1 MTERVR
7 MVNSRGTLESLRH
20 IGITLEEGITEL
32 VDNAVDAGAT
42 EIQLTFFPER
52 GTRQATLL
60 VADNGV
66 GIPEAVPGSEV
77 VNTVQHVLR
86 FGGKIPH
93 HGRPIPIGKYGFG
106 LSQTA
111 AGLSLRTEVSSKVD
125 GGEWRTCVYDLEQL
139 RADRGYLP
147 PEVKEGPNTYHLLKQ
162 FHNPPSGTVV
172 RMTLKDDLGD
182 TSEEFYNR
190 MAAKLGRIYRSN
202 IAAGLT
208 ISVNNSNY
216 PTPVPL
222 RDPLAQ
228 LPGAVETLLYGKQE
242 LYVDDVLTFD
252 GQDMSTFSPIPDE
265 HTGAPAQIRLR
276 MVAYDVENVAQ
287 VLLDEET
294 KKNGHPASGTA
305 KRLLGREGFDLKGQG
320 FSVVR
325 SGREIKHGQSLG
337 IYTKHDRL
345 SYFKGEIQFP
355 AALDHLFNVQVIKG
369 RYTIDKRLRDVLTA
383 RYKSTINQLRKQA
396 ALQRAR
402 RAARPKPSKLPR
414 AESRTVGMRKTLQ
427 RRAVSP
433 SLRQRK
439 LEELAKRKKSV
450 IAAVDKE
457 EDAKVAKAKEEL
469 DKARAQQKGD
479 KHTNPLKI
487 KMMNAELNAKAAKKE
502 VRRRFENEA
511 FMRKHVK
518 PLPGG
523 DLYAVEDFDDEIW
536 VTINSES
543 DFFRSMYARAAQH
556 ANEQD
561 LLDLMIFAIAYAEAE
576 PGNSGPMTEFWQ
588 ETRQTVSQL
597 AHLFVSIVNQRDPVE
612 PEAEVPGDDEADE
625 EAPETHVQLSLTD
638 AFGGG
643 A

>member
-77 VNTVQHVLR
+77 ANTVQHVLR

-147 PEVKEGPNTYHLLKQ
+147 PEVKEGPNTDHLLKH
-162 FHNPPSGTVV
+162 FRNPTSGTVV
-172 RMTLKDDLGD
+172 RMTFKDDLGD
-182 TSEEFYNR
+182 TSEEFYHR

-208 ISVNNSNY
+208 ISVNNSNH

-242 LYVDDVLTFD
+242 LFVDDVLTFD
-252 GQDMSTFSPIPDE
+252 AQDMSTFPVILDE
-265 HTGAPAQIRLR
+265 DTGMPAQIRLR
-276 MVAYDVENVAQ
+276 MVAYDVENVNQ
-287 VLLDEET
+287 VLLNEKA

-305 KRLLGREGFDLKGQG
+305 KRLLGREGFNLKGQG

-402 RAARPKPSKLPR
+402 RAAQLKPSKLPR

-427 RRAVSP
+427 RRGVSP

-439 LEELAKRKKSV
+439 LEELAKKKKSV

-457 EDAKVAKAKEEL
+457 EDAKVAKAMEEL
-469 DKARAQQKGD
+469 DNAPPASKKTEA
-479 KHTNPLKI
+479 LKI
-487 KMMNAELNAKAAKKE
+487 KMINAKLNAEAAKKD
-502 VRRRFENEA
+502 VRRRFEVEA
-511 FMRKHVK
+511 FMRKEVK
-518 PLPGG
+518 LLPGG

-556 ANEQD
+556 PNEQD
-561 LLDLMIFAIAYAEAE
+561 LLDLMIFAIAYAEVE

-638 AFGGG
+638 AFGGV

>member
-42 EIQLTFFPER
+42 EIQLTFFPELE
-52 GTRQATLL
+52 TRQATLL

-111 AGLSLRTEVSSKVD
+111 AGLSLRTEVSSKVE

-139 RADRGYLP
+139 RADQGYLP
-147 PEVKEGPNTYHLLKQ
+147 PEVNEGPNTYHLLKH
-162 FHNPPSGTVV
+162 FHNPTSGTVV

-252 GQDMSTFSPIPDE
+252 GQDMNTFPVILDE

-287 VLLDEET
+287 VLLDAEA
-294 KKNGHPASGTA
+294 KKDGHPASGTA
-305 KRLLGREGFDLKGQG
+305 KRLLGREGFNLKGQG

-337 IYTKHDRL
+337 IYTKDHGTN
-345 SYFKGEIQFP
+345 YFKGEIQFP
-355 AALDHLFNVQVIKG
+355 SALDHLFNVQVIKG

-383 RYKSTINQLRKQA
+383 RYKSTIAQIRKQA
-396 ALQRAR
+396 TQQRAR
-402 RAARPKPSKLPR
+402 RAAQPKPSKLPR

-439 LEELAKRKKSV
+439 LEELAKKKKSV

-469 DKARAQQKGD
+469 ANAHAQQKGD

-487 KMMNAELNAKAAKKE
+487 KMMNAELNAEAAKNE

-511 FMRKHVK
+511 FMRKVVK
-518 PLPGG
+518 PLAGG

-597 AHLFVSIVNQRDPVE
+597 AHLFVSIVNQRDPVD
-612 PEAEVPGDDEADE
+612 PDAEAPRDDEADE

>member
-1 MTERVR
+1 MMTDRVR

-42 EIQLTFFPER
+42 NIQLVFFPEK
-52 GTRQATLL
+52 GTQQPTLL
-60 VADNGV
+60 VADDGV

-111 AGLSLRTEVSSKVD
+111 AGLSLRTEVSSKVN

-147 PEVKEGPNTYHLLKQ
+147 PEVKEGPNTYHLFNR
-162 FHNPPSGTVV
+162 FHNPNSGTVV

-208 ISVNNSNY
+208 IEVNNSNI

-252 GQDMSTFSPIPDE
+252 GQDMSTFPVIPDK

-276 MVAYDVENVAQ
+276 MVAYDLDSITKAVLDGKVESTN
-287 VLLDEET
+287 
-294 KKNGHPASGTA
+294 HPAPGTLR
-305 KRLLGREGFDLKGQG
+305 RLLGREGFNPKGQG

-337 IYTKHDRL
+337 IYTKHESL
-345 SYFKGEIQFP
+345 NYFKGEIQFP

-369 RYTIDKRLRDVLTA
+369 RYTIDKRLRDVLAA
-383 RYKSTINQLRKQA
+383 RYKSTINQMKKQA
-396 ALQRAR
+396 TQQRAR
-402 RAARPKPSKLPR
+402 RAAQPKPSKLPR

-439 LEELAKRKKSV
+439 LEELAQKKQSV

-457 EDAKVAKAKEEL
+457 EDAKVAKIKEEIANAPPASEKT
-469 DKARAQQKGD
+469 DA
-479 KHTNPLKI
+479 LKI
-487 KMMNAELNAKAAKKE
+487 KFMNAELNAEAAKKE

-511 FMRKHVK
+511 FMRKIVK

>member
-1 MTERVR
+1 MTDRVR

-66 GIPEAVPGSEV
+66 GIPEAVPGGKV

-111 AGLSLRTEVSSKVD
+111 AGLSLRTEVSSKVE

-147 PEVKEGPNTYHLLKQ
+147 PEVREGPNTYHLLKQ
-162 FHNPPSGTVV
+162 FHNPTSGTVV

-252 GQDMSTFSPIPDE
+252 AQDMNTFPVILDE
-265 HTGAPAQIRLR
+265 HTGMPAQIRLR
-276 MVAYDVENVAQ
+276 MVAYNVENVAQ
-287 VLLDEET
+287 VLLDEEA

-305 KRLLGREGFDLKGQG
+305 KRLLGREGFNLKGQG

-337 IYTKHDRL
+337 IYTKQHQWN
-345 SYFKGEIQFP
+345 YFKGEIQFP
-355 AALDHLFNVQVIKG
+355 SALDHLFNVQVIKG
-369 RYTIDKRLRDVLTA
+369 RYTIDKRLRDILMA
-383 RYKSTINQLRKQA
+383 RYSSTIRQIKKNTNQ
-396 ALQRAR
+396 QRAR
-402 RAARPKPSKLPR
+402 RAAQPKPSKLPR
-414 AESRTVGMRKTLQ
+414 AESRTVGMRKTLK

-439 LEELAKRKKSV
+439 LEELAKKKKSV
-450 IAAVDKE
+450 ITAVDKE
-457 EDAKVAKAKEEL
+457 EDAKVAKIKEEIANAPPASEKT
-469 DKARAQQKGD
+469 DA
-479 KHTNPLKI
+479 LKI
-487 KMMNAELNAKAAKKE
+487 KFMNAELNAEAAKKE

-511 FMRKHVK
+511 FMRKIVK

-576 PGNSGPMTEFWQ
+576 PGNSEPMAEFWQ

>member
-32 VDNAVDAGAT
+32 VDNAVDAGADL
-42 EIQLTFFPER
+42 IRITFFPER
-52 GTRQATLL
+52 QTRQAVMLMF
-60 VADNGV
+60 DNGV
-66 GIPEAVPGSEV
+66 GIPEAIPGSDVTE
-77 VNTVQHVLR
+77 TVQHVLR

-93 HGRPIPIGKYGFG
+93 HGRAIPIGRYGFG
-106 LSQTA
+106 LSQTG
-111 AGLSLRTEVSSKVD
+111 AGLSSRTEVSSKVL
-125 GGEWRTCVYDLEQL
+125 GGQWRTCVYDLEQL

-147 PEVKEGPNTYHLLKQ
+147 PETREGPNTRFLLNEYR
-162 FHNPPSGTVV
+162 NPPSGTVV
-172 RMTLKDDLGD
+172 RMTLKDRYDDL
-182 TSEEFYNR
+182 SEDFFLR
-190 MAAKLGRIYRSN
+190 MSAKLGRMYRTH

-208 ISVNNSNY
+208 IEINNGNFA
-216 PTPVPL
+216 TPVPL

-228 LPGAVETLLYGKQE
+228 LPEAVETLLYGKQT
-242 LYVDDVLTFD
+242 LHTNDVLTFD
-252 GQDMSTFSPIPDE
+252 GQDMDKFPVILDE
-265 HTGAPAQIRLR
+265 HTGAPAQLRIR
-276 MVAYDVENVAQ
+276 MMAYDVENVAQ
-287 VLLDEET
+287 VLLEGEA
-294 KKNGHPASGTA
+294 KKEHHQSPSAV
-305 KRLLGREGFDLKGQG
+305 KRLLGREGFNLKGQG

-337 IYTKHDRL
+337 LYTKDNRTN
-345 SYFKGEIQFP
+345 YFKGEIQFP

-369 RYTIDKRLRDVLTA
+369 RYTIDGRLREVLKG
-383 RYKSTINQLRKQA
+383 RYKATIAQIRKQTTQ
-396 ALQRAR
+396 QRAR
-402 RAARPKPSKLPR
+402 RATQPKPSKLPR

-439 LEELAKRKKSV
+439 LEELAKKKQAV

-457 EDAKVAKAKEEL
+457 EDAKVAKAKE
-469 DKARAQQKGD
+469 AVRQAANKGPD
-479 KHTNPLKI
+479 QSDSLKI
-487 KMMNAELNAKAAKKE
+487 KLMNTEINAKVAKKE

-511 FMRKHVK
+511 FMRKIVK

-576 PGNSGPMTEFWQ
+576 PSNSDSMSMFWQ

-612 PEAEVPGDDEADE
+612 PEVEVPGDDAADE